1 MPAADFRPAGASQ
14 YSTGG
19 VCFFR
24 SGPMSGP
31 VRYLANACAVAFLS
45 ASCCSRTAMK
55 PTPPHAVWSP
65 LAFGK
70 LAISQFFAYSQ
81 FLSALS
87 TLIIALGRWRIAMS
101 PLRNRAWLSF
111 GFRVRMSGGMTFAF
125 ARATHFSRPLT
136 ASALLKV
143 HVLTSLSYG
152 RPPSMSM
159 KANSSFAC
167 AKPYTCLP
175 LLRLYVSFCA
185 AAKNSSYVQLPSLGG
200 LTPASLKRWRLM
212 YSNHGTIQSGYAT
225 TLPLYVVAWSALGLK
240 SRRSASVSG
249 GSES

>member
-1 MPAADFRPAGASQ
+1 M
-14 YSTGG
+14 
-19 VCFFR
+19 
-24 SGPMSGP
+24 
-31 VRYLANACAVAFLS
+31 
-45 ASCCSRTAMK
+45 
-55 PTPPHAVWSP
+55 
-65 LAFGK
+65 
-70 LAISQFFAYSQ
+70 SQFFPNSQ

-87 TLIIALGRWRIAMS
+87 TLIIALGRWRIATS
-101 PLRNRAWLSF
+101 PLRKRAWLSF
-111 GFRVRMSGGMTFAF
+111 GLRVRKSGGMTFAF

-175 LLRLYVSFCA
+175 LVRLYVSFCA

-200 LTPASLKRWRLM
+200 VTPASLKRSRLM

-225 TLPLYVVAWSALGLK
+225 TFPLYVVAWSALGLK
-240 SRRSASVSG
+240 SFLSASVSG
-249 GSES
+249 ARRAGPPRRTSVHRRQWCGRRRGRPSAGGWRCRTS

>member
-1 MPAADFRPAGASQ
+1 MPAAEVRPAGASQ

-19 VCFFR
+19 VIFLR
-24 SGPMSGP
+24 SGPISGP
-31 VRYLANACAVAFLS
+31 VRYFANWWAVAFLS

-65 LAFGK
+65 FALGK
-70 LAISQFFAYSQ
+70 LAISQFFPNSK

-87 TLIIALGRWRIAMS
+87 TLIIALGRCRIATS
-101 PLRNRAWLSF
+101 PLRKRAWLSF
-111 GFRVRMSGGMTFAF
+111 GLSVRKSGGRTFAF

-152 RPPSMSM
+152 RPPSICM

-200 LTPASLKRWRLM
+200 VTPASLKRSRLM

-225 TLPLYVVAWSALGLK
+225 TLPLYVVA
-240 SRRSASVSG
+240 
-249 GSES
+249 